1 MDLNLRD
8 GQAQLPLLESCFDLF
23 IERRTDKPGI
33 GGAGVSSKRV
43 SENLSKKGWLGKLAG

>member
-8 GQAQLPLLESCFDLF
+8 GQAQLPFLESCFDLF

-33 GGAGVSSKRV
+33 GGAGVSS
-43 SENLSKKGWLGKLAG
+43 